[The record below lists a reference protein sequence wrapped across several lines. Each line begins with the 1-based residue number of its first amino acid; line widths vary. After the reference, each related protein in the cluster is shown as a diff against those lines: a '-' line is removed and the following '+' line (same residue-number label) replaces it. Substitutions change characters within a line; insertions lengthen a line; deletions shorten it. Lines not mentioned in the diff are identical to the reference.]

1 MDRLQPLDTD
11 SPSLAERLGLFGQ
24 GDPDLVKRVVFGL
37 LAIYVV
43 SFAIFYPDI
52 ATNDDEAMYL
62 RQARLALHGPPTA
75 TQIDPM
81 TGQAH
86 TFFMS
91 TYAPGTAM
99 LMAPLVEVFGWRGAF
114 LIPCLSLLAAV
125 WLTLLWIR
133 EAGYSPFFALVV
145 LGFPPALV
153 LGRVAMSDVPSAAM
167 AALGFYLFWR
177 GRAEDRHPGWWI
189 GAGFVAGASW
199 VLRATNPVLFVP
211 LFLGTVL
218 RREWKC
224 WALILGGVLGIAL
237 RFFCMYIYFGEG
249 LFERSAYYPGF
260 NSIMERLPLYLIG
273 LLLFVPGGLVFSALY
288 KGARRPEIIATIGLV
303 FLFFLLQQFS
313 TKATSF
319 EKRLVLALR
328 YFIPM
333 LPILAFAMS
342 QAVPRVL
349 RSLLER
355 GGTARRFGLG
365 LGTAG
370 VVWAASLGVAAA
382 AVHPLFSVW
391 SSTQAELRDVIAR
404 LLPHDA
410 VYVTNWMATRK
421 FIPII
426 GQKYVR
432 VDRDRVTAR
441 DIQLLLEAHGEVY
454 IVLAGRNDSAHWLR
468 DEERSEAFLASLRT
482 EPELLED
489 HAAGSIDRIRLF
501 RLDADSPPRSK
512 RN

>member
-1 MDRLQPLDTD
+1 MDGPQLFDANR
-11 SPSLAERLGLFGQ
+11 PSIAERLGLFGP
-24 GDPDLVKRVVFGL
+24 GDPDLVNRVVVVL
-37 LAIYVV
+37 LAVYVV
-43 SFAIFYPDI
+43 SFAIFYPEI

-99 LMAPLVEVFGWRGAF
+99 VMAPLVELFGWRGAF
-114 LIPCLSLLAAV
+114 VIPCLSLLAAV

-133 EAGYSPFFALVV
+133 EAGHSSFFALVV

-153 LGRVAMSDVPSAAM
+153 LGRVAMSDVPSAAV

-177 GRAEDRHPGWWI
+177 GQERHAGWWV
-189 GAGFVAGASW
+189 GAGLVAGASW
-199 VLRATNPVLFVP
+199 VFRVTNPILFIPLFV
-211 LFLGTVL
+211 GTVL

-224 WALILGGVLGIAL
+224 WALILGGILGIGL
-237 RFFCMYIYFGEG
+237 RFLCMYIYFGEG
-249 LFERSAYYPGF
+249 LYERSAYHPAF
-260 NSIMERLPLYLIG
+260 SSIMERLPLYLIG
-273 LLLFVPGGLVFSALY
+273 LMVFVPGGLVFSALY
-288 KGARRPEIIATIGLV
+288 KGARRPEIIATVGLV
-303 FLFFLLQQFS
+303 FFFFLLQQFS

-333 LPILAFAMS
+333 LPIVAFAMS

-410 VYVTNWMATRK
+410 VYVTNWMGTRK

-426 GQKYVR
+426 GQKYIR
-432 VDRDRVTAR
+432 IDRDRVTAR
-441 DIQLLLEAHGEVY
+441 DIQLLLEAHDEVY
-454 IVLAGRNDSAHWLR
+454 IVLASRNDSAHWLR